1 MKTMRM
7 AMTIL
12 LGALAAAG
20 SRATTYTWTPLGA
33 GSANAYNWTN
43 APYWGGSGY
52 PKLAGDVA
60 NLNNDITNILTV
72 SLRANIAVG
81 TLNIGDAACTN
92 GLGQAT
98 NNFNTIVQNT
108 GSESYA
114 LTLDSGVT
122 NVPAQINCSG
132 SGTPTVYLNAP
143 MALNSDVLISI
154 GGSDTNNRP
163 YLTVGNS
170 AVMTVA
176 MNGHT
181 LTFTNGVFGQNQISL
196 ASAMDF
202 TGNGTIV
209 NNALPSIDVASY
221 KTFGGT
227 IVANS
232 GKGGSNTGSFSLT
245 AGGLTNAAEFI
256 INGYLTNG
264 NVQMGGSIHS
274 GNNSGYDNNPGQ
286 RWTTKRVTLNG
297 GNLDDGG
304 QAAKSVATNNWTRGL
319 EWTTDNVSNLVVN
332 SGYSYLAIAAP
343 STTTGT
349 LLNVTTPDRNP
360 GTSLYA
366 FGPTAT
372 NKQFVFANAATW
384 SKGAG
389 GATNT
394 QTMSVI
400 PWIAVYFNGGFA
412 NPAGFGTYLSSGGVR
427 VLADAEYATNLYLG
441 ADFNVSVASVALT
454 NNMTVN
460 ALRYSANNASNI
472 GTNRTLT
479 VRSGGV
485 FFSSGGGI
493 IGATTNAGA
502 GTLDFGAAEGIVWA
516 CGISSNTIGARITG
530 SGGLTKA
537 STGTLTLTYTNIYSG
552 TTHVGGGTLRVGDG
566 TSSGRLGTGNVTVHS
581 GATLCISS
589 DAAIDDTAT
598 VSLYKYGL
606 FNGHVQ
612 IDAGRNETV
621 KYLFLGGVGQSAG
634 TYGSSASAAT
644 YKNDAYFSG
653 AGVLSVTKSVAQ
665 AQVGTVV
672 IVR

>member
-1 MKTMRM
+1 MKNMRM
-7 AMTIL
+7 VTTIL
-12 LGALAAAG
+12 LGVLLAAG
-20 SRATTYTWTPLGA
+20 TRATTYTWTPLGA

-43 APYWGGSGY
+43 PAYWGGSGY
-52 PKLAGDVA
+52 PKMVGDVA
-60 NLNNDITNILTV
+60 NLNNDITNTLAV
-72 SLRANIAVG
+72 NLRTNLALSV
-81 TLNIGDAACTN
+81 LNIGDAVCTN

-98 NNFNTIVQNT
+98 NNFNMTVQNLST
-108 GSESYA
+108 ESYV

-132 SGTPTVYLNAP
+132 SGWPYVYLNAP
-143 MALNSDVLISI
+143 MALNSDVQISI

-170 AVMTVA
+170 AAMTVA

-181 LTFTNGVFGQNQISL
+181 LTFTNGVSGQNQISL
-196 ASAMDF
+196 AAAMDF
-202 TGNGTIV
+202 SGNGTVV
-209 NNALPSIDVASY
+209 NNALTVIDVGSY

-232 GKGGSNTGSFSLT
+232 GKGPSNTGSFTLT
-245 AGGLTNAAEFI
+245 SGGFTNAAEFI

-349 LLNVTTPDRNP
+349 LFNVTTLDRNP

-400 PWIAVYFNGGFA
+400 PWIAVYFTGGFA

-427 VLADAEYATNLYLG
+427 VLFDAEYTNTLYLG
-441 ADFNVSVASVALT
+441 ADYNVSVAAVALT
-454 NNMTVN
+454 NNATVN

-472 GTNRTLT
+472 GTNRILT

-502 GTLDFGAAEGIVWA
+502 GTLDFGTAEGIVWA

-537 STGTLTLTYTNIYSG
+537 STGTLTLTYTNSYS
-552 TTHVGGGTLRVGDG
+552 GTLRVGDG
-566 TSSGRLGTGNVTVHS
+566 TSSGRLGTGNVTVHA

-621 KYLFLGGVGQSAG
+621 KYLYLGGVGQSAG

-644 YKNDAYFSG
+644 YKNDAYFAG

-672 IVR
+672 ILR